1 MANSATKSGT
11 KQAASGTNPPTKS
24 EAIMSINPSVKMANP
39 SVILREHVDGI
50 GEVTCQ
56 AVSTESGLA
65 GVTVLRIGFLKQT
78 FRIEHHIAVADKD
91 GETSESPISG
101 LLLAAGLAPDN
112 VGAVHR
118 ELLSLMYK
126 FLSRANTA
134 TLLKARQAE
143 ASMIPLWE
151 PLQCK
156 GIEGQEHCLYQSGSG
171 AVLLTTEISCDLGT
185 LVSLQAVR
193 KFDSMQEFRT
203 WEETH
208 NSLWVCS
215 DCVGSVMDV
224 ERFKSRCFFT
234 E

>member
-1 MANSATKSGT
+1 MTNSATKSGT

-24 EAIMSINPSVKMANP
+24 EAIMSINPSV
-39 SVILREHVDGI
+39 ILREQVDGI

-56 AVSTESGLA
+56 AVSTGLGLA
-65 GVTVLRIGFLKQT
+65 GVTVLHIGFLQQT

-101 LLLAAGLAPDN
+101 LLLAAGLAPDS

-134 TLLKARQAE
+134 TLLRERQAE
-143 ASMIPLWE
+143 ASMIPLRE
-151 PLQCK
+151 PIQCK

-171 AVLLTTEISCDLGT
+171 TVLLTTEVSCELWA
-185 LVSLQAVR
+185 LASLQAVR
-193 KFDSMQEFRT
+193 KFDSLREFRN

-208 NSLWVCS
+208 NGLWVCS